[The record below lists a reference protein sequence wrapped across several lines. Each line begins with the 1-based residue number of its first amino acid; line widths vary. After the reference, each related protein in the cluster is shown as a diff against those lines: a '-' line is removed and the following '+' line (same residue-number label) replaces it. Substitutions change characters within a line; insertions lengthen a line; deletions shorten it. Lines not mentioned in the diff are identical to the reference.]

1 MQAAQQHLAQAHE
14 LKIAQSRAHPV
25 TTHDVVTTMGMGG
38 SPPYSPP
45 GWSQFWGNPYQ
56 YHIPTQSVFPRLPSP
71 TRITSPSRPR
81 TVHLSPPMM
90 EGMQAARAHADME
103 RFRQAQSQADM
114 DNIGR
119 FDAVSSE
126 AQSRLSAKLHR
137 VNDSFLRMGSPSS
150 RTRSLPEYADSR
162 QSKQP
167 KDASLPAPADEHE
180 RRHKMIEPPPRRARS
195 ARLA

>member
-1 MQAAQQHLAQAHE
+1 MQAAQQHLAHD
-14 LKIAQSRAHPV
+14 LKIAPSRAHPV

-38 SPPYSPP
+38 SPPHSPS

-90 EGMQAARAHADME
+90 EGMQAARAHADIE
-103 RFRQAQSQADM
+103 RLRQAQAQAEVDY
-114 DNIGR
+114 IGR

-126 AQSRLSAKLHR
+126 AQSRLSAELHR
-137 VNDSFLRMGSPSS
+137 ANDLLHRIGSPSS

-162 QSKQP
+162 QSEEP
-167 KDASLPAPADEHE
+167 KEASLRAPVADHE
-180 RRHKMIEPPPRRARS
+180 RRHRMIEPPPRRARS